1 VLIDECGVLVP
12 ENELKW
18 YVLRP
23 DAKTFAFERADRIAA
38 FAKAHD
44 IALRGHTL
52 LWHHPRWF
60 PAWLNDHDFGKGP
73 AAAAKAQAMLVEPH
87 RQGRRHYPQIDS
99 WDVVNETIDPKD
111 GSIRRTV
118 FSDAMGQERPWTS
131 PSRRPAPSRPR
142 PGWSITTT
150 WAGRPA
156 TRRTAPAC

>member
-1 VLIDECGVLVP
+1 VLVP

-52 LWHHPRWF
+52 LWHHPKWF
-60 PAWLNDHDFGKGP
+60 PAWLTAYDFGAGP
-73 AAAAKAQAMLVEPH
+73 AAARNAQALLVDH
-87 RQGRRHYPQIDS
+87 IDKVVAHYPQIDS

-118 FSDAMGQERPWTS
+118 FSDAMGQDQTWTS
-131 PSRRPAPSRPR
+131 PSTPPAPPRPR